1 MLIAQLSDSHLR
13 LGPLAGE
20 PSTQLHRALGRV
32 LDLRPR
38 PDCVLI
44 TGDVA
49 DHGKAEEYQAFLE
62 IAEGFPLPVHLV
74 VGNHDD
80 AQAMVS
86 VFGGTGYLGGG
97 RSSHYAVD
105 YAEARIVVLDS
116 AVPGSMSGRLDDAQL
131 NWLDSVLAER
141 TAVPAVVCLHHP
153 PIDVGIP
160 FLDSIKLDN
169 ADALAAVLGRYSQV
183 RRVLAGHVHRAIVG
197 GFAGSTVAIAPSTF
211 RQATLDLAIA
221 GPSGYV
227 HEPPGFL
234 LHLLEATG
242 CVTHVVPTMDG
253 PVGYY

>member
-20 PSTQLHRALGRV
+20 PSSQLYRALGRV

-44 TGDVA
+44 TGDVV
-49 DHGKAEEYQAFLE
+49 DHGKPEEYQAFLE
-62 IAEGFPLPVHLV
+62 IAEGFPLPIHLA

-86 VFGGTGYLGGG
+86 VFGGTGYLGSGHT
-97 RSSHYAVD
+97 SYYAID
-105 YAEARIVVLDS
+105 YPEARIVMLDS
-116 AVPGSMSGRLDDAQL
+116 AVPGGMSGSLGDAQL
-131 NWLDSVLAER
+131 TWLDTVLAER
-141 TAVPAVVCLHHP
+141 ATVPSVVCLHHP
-153 PIDVGIP
+153 PIDVGMP

-169 ADALAAVLGRYSQV
+169 ADALGTVLGRHSHV
-183 RRVLAGHVHRAIVG
+183 RLVLAGHIHRPIIG
-197 GFAGSTVAIAPSTF
+197 SFAGATVAIAPSTF
-211 RQATLDLAIA
+211 RQARLDLAIEE
-221 GPSGYV
+221 PSGYV

-234 LHLLEATG
+234 LHLLGPTG